1 MLLVDD
7 AADMSLTVKCTMAAA
22 SPPTL
27 KPRRP
32 NFSSG
37 PCCKRPGWSPG
48 VLNTAL
54 LGRSHRSVD
63 GKNRLKRAI
72 DETKDLLALPLGYE
86 VAIVPGSDTGA
97 FEMAMWNLLGARGVD
112 VFAWDV
118 FGRIW
123 LKNAVDELGLSDVRV
138 FDAEPG
144 HLPDLRAADFS
155 RDVLFTW
162 NGTTTGVRVPNA
174 AWIAEHRDGLTICD
188 ATSAIFADNI
198 DLARIDVLTFSWQKV
213 LGGEAAHGMLVMSPR
228 AISRLRQTKPAW
240 PMPKILRLKVGDDIF
255 PGLFEGVTINTP
267 SMLCVED
274 YLDALHWARSV
285 GGLSGLIARAK
296 TNAAIVYDWI
306 DASAWAA
313 PLAVDAATRSTT
325 SVCLRFADPDL
336 AGERGGQLM
345 SAMSA
350 ILEQHAVAYDIA
362 AYRGMPPGFRIWT
375 GATVESDDLAR
386 LMPWLNWN
394 YEACRRACGAG

>member
-1 MLLVDD
+1 MIFVAD
-7 AADMSLTVKCTMAAA
+7 AADMSLTVKSTMVAA

-37 PCCKRPGWSPG
+37 PCCKRPGWAPD
-48 VLNTAL
+48 VLQTAL

-63 GKNRLKRAI
+63 GKRRLKRAI
-72 DETKDLLALPLGYE
+72 DETKDLLALPPGYE

-123 LKNAVDELGLSDVRV
+123 LKDAVVELGLSDVRV
-138 FDAEPG
+138 FEADAG
-144 HLPDLRAADFS
+144 YLPDLSAADFA

-174 AWIAEHRDGLTICD
+174 AWIPEQRGGLTICD
-188 ATSAIFADNI
+188 ATSAIFADDI

-240 PMPKILRLKVGDDIF
+240 PMPKVLRLKAGDDIF

-285 GGLSGLIARAK
+285 GGLAGLIARAK
-296 TNAAIVYDWI
+296 ANAAIVYDWI
-306 DASAWAA
+306 DASAWAT
-313 PLAVDAATRSTT
+313 PLAVDPATRSTT
-325 SVCLRFADPDL
+325 SVCLRFTDPAL
-336 AGERGGQLM
+336 VGESGVQLM

-350 ILEQHAVAYDIA
+350 LLEKHAVAHDIS

-375 GATVESDDLAR
+375 GATVESDDVAR
-386 LMPWLNWN
+386 LMPWLNWA
-394 YEACRRACGAG
+394 YDMCRAARNAG